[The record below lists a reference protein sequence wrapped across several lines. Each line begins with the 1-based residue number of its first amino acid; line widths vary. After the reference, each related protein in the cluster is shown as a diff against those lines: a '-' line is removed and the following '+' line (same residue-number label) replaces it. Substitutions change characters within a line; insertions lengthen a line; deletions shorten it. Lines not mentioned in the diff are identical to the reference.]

1 MRRVIV
7 HLLYIA
13 VMLGKGRIYFRLVYE
28 CICSVEERDCVA
40 PVTTPLFSLRCR
52 GRCEIILR
60 PTLFQL
66 CLVIFCYNRR

>member
-1 MRRVIV
+1 VRRVIV

-40 PVTTPLFSLRCR
+40 PVTTPCFHFVVGGGVRLFCAPHYFN
-52 GRCEIILR
+52 C
-60 PTLFQL
+60 
-66 CLVIFCYNRR
+66 V